1 MLALR
6 DATLILMTAN
16 TPDIPKSSH
25 AMGPPPLLP
34 VIFGKMAEV
43 YRVDSPG
50 DPIPFC
56 SQDCPWHLPQ
66 TFLEHIQLG
75 CLQSFQGIP
84 QPDARSRTTGL
95 NKATARTNGDWVRPQ
110 HGTER
115 RRSRAQK
122 TACMVQSHF
131 RQKGQ
136 PITGGHEKAGRRV
149 LRVQGPS
156 SAVGATSYC
165 RYCPVQSPQKYL
177 RGDSSLCTP
186 HTCSHPGN
194 QADP

>member
-1 MLALR
+1 
-6 DATLILMTAN
+6 MTAN

-50 DPIPFC
+50 DPIPFR

-110 HGTER
+110 HGTE
-115 RRSRAQK
+115 AQISG
-122 TACMVQSHF
+122 AENSMH
-131 RQKGQ
+131 G
-136 PITGGHEKAGRRV
+136 
-149 LRVQGPS
+149 
-156 SAVGATSYC
+156 AVSF
-165 RYCPVQSPQKYL
+165 
-177 RGDSSLCTP
+177 
-186 HTCSHPGN
+186 
-194 QADP
+194 